1 MYYNPENK
9 SNEKAI
15 NLINED
21 TKRNSKYIL
30 SKNEKENIN
39 KSFKSLN
46 NSLKKNSIQLNIT
59 FKNNMPKIKE

>member
-21 TKRNSKYIL
+21 TKGNSKYIL

-46 NSLKKNSIQLNIT
+46 NSIKKIVFN
-59 FKNNMPKIKE
+59 